1 MVLNENE
8 YTWSDWTMPVFTS
21 NNTWGTVSASSV
33 NTGHEP
39 YLALDGNLNTQWE
52 NKEKE
57 VPTTFSWVF
66 EKPLKISQIKLTN
79 KKSGSDYLTSTVKV
93 YSDVEKTNLLKEDT
107 FNKSTQSVV
116 TITFENPVCL
126 DMIVFELDTYNKHV
140 GLSELSIIASVGERK
155 QNLSYYYGKYLLP
168 EIPVVDGYPY
178 VCIRK
183 NDNSGYF
190 DVIYSKTQFFVNSD
204 RSALDYTNSSN
215 EVAHRNKILI
225 SSPLIYESV
234 TPTTGFYGLDSQRSI
249 IWTKQDILD
258 GSSTS
263 SVIWMKGHEP
273 SLTPYIG
280 VYNSV
285 EEIFNANVSDF
296 DCLVNNSSYD
306 DNSYTITSVPNWI
319 KFNNIAVTSIQVNG
333 NSWIGFNGSTEHIKF
348 NRRDAKMY
356 YLWTEEGLLYNYY
369 KFYRIRWKGYSQY
382 NYTSSSYLQEWE
394 VIIFDTGDIC
404 IHAINIPTS
413 SYDGANNIIASQ
425 TYAYTKLAAENRFV
439 TFYSQDEN
447 NTIFTVDQNCIVI
460 EPPYDR
466 KYLIKAENK
475 LYTITDGALVELESK
490 ELNAELFR
498 TLGID
503 TIPES
508 ALLITLIDP
517 EIFYWIDTNEHE
529 IDLIKAVEKATP
541 PIQVIESIDYDMTHP
556 TILGIEKILVDA
568 TPGVM
573 FAVSFDSGTTWKMW
587 TGTEW
592 GILSERA
599 SGMSAEVMSAI
610 TTEQWNTQATTG
622 KFRFRI
628 AIPNVNDK
636 FKSLVVDY
644 IN

>member
-1 MVLNENE
+1 M
-8 YTWSDWTMPVFTS
+8 
-21 NNTWGTVSASSV
+21 A
-33 NTGHEP
+33 
-39 YLALDGNLNTQWE
+39 Q
-52 NKEKE
+52 
-57 VPTTFSWVF
+57 
-66 EKPLKISQIKLTN
+66 
-79 KKSGSDYLTSTVKV
+79 
-93 YSDVEKTNLLKEDT
+93 
-107 FNKSTQSVV
+107 
-116 TITFENPVCL
+116 
-126 DMIVFELDTYNKHV
+126 
-140 GLSELSIIASVGERK
+140 
-155 QNLSYYYGKYLLP
+155 YYYGKYLLP
-168 EIPVVDGYPY
+168 EIPVVDGYQY

-190 DVIYSKTQFFVNSD
+190 DVIYSKTQFFVSSVRD
-204 RSALDYTNSSN
+204 KLDYANSSS
-215 EVAHRNKILI
+215 EVTYWNKTLI
-225 SSPLIYESV
+225 SSPSAYESV
-234 TPTTGFYGLDSQRSI
+234 TPAAGYYGLDSQRTI
-249 IWTKQDILD
+249 IWTNQDILD
-258 GSSTS
+258 GSADSST
-263 SVIWMKGHEP
+263 VWMKGHEP
-273 SLTPYIG
+273 SLMPYVG

-285 EEIFNANVSDF
+285 EDLF
-296 DCLVNNSSYD
+296 DESRQNLVCLVNNSSYD
-306 DNSYTITSVPNWI
+306 DNSYTIASIPNWI

-356 YLWTEEGLLYNYY
+356 YLWVEEGLLYNYY
-369 KFYRIRWKGYSQY
+369 KFYRIRWKGYSSY
-382 NYTSSSYLQEWE
+382 NSTNSSYLQEWE

-413 SYDGANNIIASQ
+413 SYDGINNIIASQ
-425 TYAYTKLAAENRFV
+425 TYKYTKLTVENRFV

-460 EPPYDR
+460 DPPYDK

-475 LYTITDGALVELESK
+475 LYTIIDGALVELEST

-498 TLGID
+498 TSGID

-508 ALLITLIDP
+508 SLLITLIDP

-529 IDLIKAVEKATP
+529 IDLIKVVEKATP

-628 AIPNVNDK
+628 AIPTASDK

>member
-21 NNTWGTVSASSV
+21 NNTWGTVSASSI
-33 NTGHEP
+33 NAGHEP
-39 YLALDGNLNTQWE
+39 YLALDGNLSTQWE

-93 YSDVEKTNLLKEDT
+93 YSDAEKTNLLKEDT

-116 TITFENPVCL
+116 TITFDKPVCL

-140 GLSELSIIASVGERK
+140 GLSELSIAAKVGEEISILGVYKSVEDLFDEQR
-155 QNLSYYYGKYLLP
+155 QNL
-168 EIPVVDGYPY
+168 V
-178 VCIRK
+178 
-183 NDNSGYF
+183 
-190 DVIYSKTQFFVNSD
+190 
-204 RSALDYTNSSN
+204 
-215 EVAHRNKILI
+215 
-225 SSPLIYESV
+225 
-234 TPTTGFYGLDSQRSI
+234 
-249 IWTKQDILD
+249 
-258 GSSTS
+258 
-263 SVIWMKGHEP
+263 
-273 SLTPYIG
+273 
-280 VYNSV
+280 
-285 EEIFNANVSDF
+285 
-296 DCLVNNSSYD
+296 CLVNNSSYD

-333 NSWIGFNGSTEHIKF
+333 NSWIGFNGSAEHIKF
-348 NRRDAKMY
+348 NRRDTKMW

-369 KFYRIRWKGYSQY
+369 KFYRIRWKGYSHY
-382 NYTSSSYLQEWE
+382 NSTSSPYLQEWE
-394 VIIFDTGDIC
+394 AIIFDTGDIC

-413 SYDGANNIIASQ
+413 SYDGTNNIIASQ
-425 TYAYTKLAAENRFV
+425 TYTYTKLTTENRFV

-460 EPPYDR
+460 EPPYDK

-475 LYTITDGALVELESK
+475 LYTIADGALVELEST

-498 TLGID
+498 TSGID

-508 ALLITLIDP
+508 TLLITLIDP
-517 EIFYWIDTNEHE
+517 EIFYWIDTNEYE

-541 PIQVIESIDYDMTHP
+541 PIQVIESIDYDMTHK

-610 TTEQWNTQATTG
+610 TTEQWNAQATTG

-628 AIPNVNDK
+628 AIPSVDDK

>member
-1 MVLNENE
+1 M
-8 YTWSDWTMPVFTS
+8 
-21 NNTWGTVSASSV
+21 A
-33 NTGHEP
+33 
-39 YLALDGNLNTQWE
+39 Q
-52 NKEKE
+52 
-57 VPTTFSWVF
+57 
-66 EKPLKISQIKLTN
+66 
-79 KKSGSDYLTSTVKV
+79 
-93 YSDVEKTNLLKEDT
+93 
-107 FNKSTQSVV
+107 
-116 TITFENPVCL
+116 
-126 DMIVFELDTYNKHV
+126 
-140 GLSELSIIASVGERK
+140 
-155 QNLSYYYGKYLLP
+155 YYYGKYLLP
-168 EIPVVDGYPY
+168 EIPIVDGYPY
-178 VCIRK
+178 AVILK
-183 NDNSGYF
+183 N
-190 DVIYSKTQFFVNSD
+190 
-204 RSALDYTNSSN
+204 TNSNFMRLSFSQSPWYFKDTGIYADGTNKRYKLPFDETQIDDTEFTGEWIYDKDSEKGLTIDDLITYAWSNKDVYDYSATSNIVWEYGREASN
-215 EVAHRNKILI
+215 ESYNCSNYDSINKIFK
-225 SSPLIYESV
+225 
-234 TPTTGFYGLDSQRSI
+234 TGTYLL
-249 IWTKQDILD
+249 TK
-258 GSSTS
+258 
-263 SVIWMKGHEP
+263 
-273 SLTPYIG
+273 
-280 VYNSV
+280 
-285 EEIFNANVSDF
+285 
-296 DCLVNNSSYD
+296 LVNNTSYD

-348 NRRDAKMY
+348 NRRDTKMY

-382 NYTSSSYLQEWE
+382 NNTNSTYLQEWE

-413 SYDGANNIIASQ
+413 SYDGTNNIIASQ
-425 TYAYTKLAAENRFV
+425 TYTYTKLTAENRFV

-460 EPPYDR
+460 EPPYDK
-466 KYLIKAENK
+466 KYLIKSKNK
-475 LYTITDGALVELESK
+475 LYTITDGTLVELEST

-498 TLGID
+498 TSGVD

-508 ALLITLIDP
+508 TLLITLIDP
-517 EIFYWIDTNEHE
+517 EIFYWIDTNDHE
-529 IDLIKAVEKATP
+529 IDLIKVVEKATP

-556 TILGIEKILVDA
+556 TILGIEKVLVDA

-599 SGMSAEVMSAI
+599 SGMSAEVMSTI

-628 AIPNVNDK
+628 AIPNASDK